1 MPGKEGP
8 SQEARQMKVWIEQ
21 DYCTGDGL
29 CADLCP
35 EVFEMNDDGLAR
47 ISDDGHAPVD
57 GEAGAF
63 EVSDHLEER
72 VLDAQAQCAGECIYV
87 KR

>member
-1 MPGKEGP
+1 
-8 SQEARQMKVWIEQ
+8 MKVWIEQ

-35 EVFEMNDDGLAR
+35 AVFEMSEDGLAR
-47 ISDDGHAPVD
+47 VREGGFTPLEDQ
-57 GEAGAF
+57 AGAF
-63 EVSDHLEER
+63 EVPDEFEAP